1 MTQRYVHGAD
11 VDAPLLR
18 YAGTSTAAADRQF
31 LLADRAGSIV
41 AIASNAGIRTAVTG
55 YDEYGMPGATNTGRF
70 AYTGQI
76 RLPEIGMYYYKAR
89 IYSPRLG
96 RFMQTDPIGYDDQV
110 NLYAYVGDD
119 PVNGTD
125 PTGLAV
131 QCTGSN
137 IPCPTGGLSP
147 GASGSSTGDLS
158 GARSSGHI
166 GMNGMPQP
174 GPAPELPLD
183 GETMATMQDS
193 IDMRDV
199 MAGRMTQQELM
210 ERRQARF
217 DGVITGMAGV
227 ETAVAVRGAMAL
239 GRVTIPAIR
248 RGLAGAF
255 GRNGTLFR
263 HAIPGGRTAGILNR
277 GFIRIGYGAARG
289 ATQRNFFTTFR
300 ISVEGPRSFIWWHFD
315 IPG

>member
-1 MTQRYVHGAD
+1 MW
-11 VDAPLLR
+11 
-18 YAGTSTAAADRQF
+18 F
-31 LLADRAGSIV
+31 L
-41 AIASNAGIRTAVTG
+41 
-55 YDEYGMPGATNTGRF
+55 
-70 AYTGQI
+70 
-76 RLPEIGMYYYKAR
+76 
-89 IYSPRLG
+89 
-96 RFMQTDPIGYDDQV
+96 QTDPVGYVDRL
-110 NLYAYVGDD
+110 NLYAYVGNDT
-119 PVNGTD
+119 VNGTD
-125 PTGLAV
+125 PSGLA

-158 GARSSGHI
+158 GARVSGHI

-174 GPAPELPLD
+174 GPAPELMID

-199 MAGRMTQQELM
+199 MAGRMAQQELT

-217 DGVITGMAGV
+217 DGAITGLAGV
-227 ETAVAVRGAMAL
+227 ETAIAARGAIAL
-239 GRVTIPAIR
+239 GRVAIPAIR

-277 GFIRIGYGAARG
+277 TFIRMGYGPARG
-289 ATQRNFFTTFR
+289 ATQRNFSTTFR
-300 ISVEGPRSFIWWHFD
+300 ISIGGPRSFIWWHWD
-315 IPG
+315 IPGF